1 MTRETDK
8 AERILEAAGR
18 VLAEEGYGG
27 ATVARVA
34 EEAEVSRGLLH
45 YYFESKEHIMAH
57 VLRRNVGRSTTML
70 RDLAAASAGPAE
82 FATNLTAALRE
93 IAATDPAV
101 FTVLAEA
108 LSASRRSDLIRRE
121 LTELHGEFTDAFEAA
136 FEDWAEQGLMPADAS
151 LRGLAVLL
159 TALVD
164 GLGLDLVAV
173 GGLAREEA
181 VWATLEGSVARVLT
195 EPL

>member
-34 EEAEVSRGLLH
+34 EEADVSRGLLH
-45 YYFESKEHIMAH
+45 YYFESKEHIVAH
-57 VLRRNVGRSTTML
+57 VLRRNVGRSTAML
-70 RDLAAASAGPAE
+70 RELAAASAGPAE
-82 FATNLTAALRE
+82 FAANLTAALRE
-93 IAATDPAV
+93 IAATEPAV

-121 LTELHGEFTDAFEAA
+121 LTELHGEFTDAFETA
-136 FEDWAEQGLMPADAS
+136 FEEWAEQGLMPANAS
-151 LRGLAVLL
+151 LHGLAVLL
-159 TALVD
+159 TAIVD

-181 VWATLEGSVARVLT
+181 VWATLEGSVPRVLT